1 MASAMALSRMRRE
14 VAALAADPP
23 PGVWAAPRGDSL
35 LELDAQLAGPAG
47 TPYAGGV
54 FRLEVRVPSRYPVE
68 PPAVRFLTPVYH
80 PNIDADGRICL
91 DILNPPPK
99 GAWRP
104 SLSVGAVLASL
115 GLLLADPNPDDGLA
129 AEATRAFRDTREAFD
144 VTARAWTRWHA
155 MPDAAEAEG
164 GAPRAA
170 APAAAPAPAPAAAP
184 AAAPAEG
191 EGEGD
196 GEGEPPAEAEEP
208 PPAAAA
214 AEEGAPASAAPA
226 AAPAAEAPP
235 AKRSKLSLRS

>member
-23 PGVWAAPRGDSL
+23 PGVWAAPHGDSL

-54 FRLEVRVPSRYPVE
+54 FRLEVRVPGRYPVE
-68 PPAVRFLTPVYH
+68 PPAVRFLTPIYH

-129 AEATRAFRDTREAFD
+129 AEATRAFRDARGAFD
-144 VTARAWTRWHA
+144 ATARAWTRRHA
-155 MPDAAEAEG
+155 MPDAAEDEG
-164 GAPRAA
+164 GAPVAA
-170 APAAAPAPAPAAAP
+170 APGADAALAP
-184 AAAPAEG
+184 APAEG
-191 EGEGD
+191 EGEA
-196 GEGEPPAEAEEP
+196 PAEAEEP
-208 PPAAAA
+208 AAAD
-214 AEEGAPASAAPA
+214 APAEAPALAEAPA